1 MKIFLSIMMVSLA
14 GCSTMKESLVLGIG
28 SGAATGAITG
38 SVIVDKN
45 RGQAALQGAL
55 LGGVIG
61 GIASYFIHG
70 SVQKRDDLIRR
81 ETLFNLEKFNVSA
94 PSPSSYSIPFSQG
107 SGPEITSPKV
117 EMQWIDTQVQ
127 GKKLIE
133 GHRVWIM
140 TEDAQWIPSTG
151 KSK

>member
-1 MKIFLSIMMVSLA
+1 MKIFLFIMMVSLV

-70 SVQKRDDLIRR
+70 TVQKRDDLIRR
-81 ETLFNLEKFNVSA
+81 ETLFNLEKFNVST
-94 PSPSSYSIPFSQG
+94 PSPSSSMPSQG
-107 SGPEITSPKV
+107 SGPAITSPKV

>member
-1 MKIFLSIMMVSLA
+1 MKIFLIVMILA
-14 GCSTMKESLVLGIG
+14 LVGCSTMRESLVLGVG

-38 SVIVDKN
+38 ATIVKQN

-55 LGGVIG
+55 FGGVIG

-70 SVQKRDDLIRR
+70 TVQKRDDLIRR
-81 ETLFNLEKFNVSA
+81 ETLFNLEKFNVSS
-94 PSPSSYSIPFSQG
+94 PSSSSYSIPPQG
-107 SGPEITSPKV
+107 GPSVTSPKI

-140 TEDAQWIPSTG
+140 TEDAQFIPSKG